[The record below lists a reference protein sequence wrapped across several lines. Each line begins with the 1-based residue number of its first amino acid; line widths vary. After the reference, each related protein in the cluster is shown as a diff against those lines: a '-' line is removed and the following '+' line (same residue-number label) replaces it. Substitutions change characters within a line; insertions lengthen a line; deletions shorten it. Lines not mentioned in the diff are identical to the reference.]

1 MKWSAIMDV
10 VFSQIVLLIAI
21 SGEYCE
27 QYTRQF
33 SGSYIELLPFRWGG
47 VFFIQSLRKLLC
59 FCFFQSKFQKHQAF
73 EAEVSA
79 NQERV
84 LETINLAEGKNDILQ
99 MQSLTPEPDMEMC
112 WGCNFYLSWWN
123 SVLWPANWNLFN
135 RIPSPW
141 YPAFFSIIRMK
152 QL

>member
-1 MKWSAIMDV
+1 MNV
-10 VFSQIVLLIAI
+10 VFWQIVLLIAI

-33 SGSYIELLPFRWGG
+33 SGSYIELLPFR
-47 VFFIQSLRKLLC
+47 VFNKTVMFL
-59 FCFFQSKFQKHQAF
+59 FFQSKFQKHQAF

-112 WGCNFYLSWWN
+112 
-123 SVLWPANWNLFN
+123 
-135 RIPSPW
+135 
-141 YPAFFSIIRMK
+141 
-152 QL
+152 